1 MSGLAI
7 LCPGQGSQHPSMF
20 VRMASDPAAIQVL
33 DSATRALGW
42 DPRERVRQASGLYDN
57 RVAQPLICS
66 AVLASWAALR
76 RQLPAPRLFA
86 GYSVGELAAYGCADA
101 LSVEQTLSLA
111 AQRAALMDQ
120 DASEPQGL
128 LAVRGW
134 ESARVRELCRDL
146 GATVAIVNGAD
157 HFILGGPVAALERV
171 ESAGQEQ
178 GGLFMKRLPVSVA
191 AHTPSMRVAGERFRD
206 LLSQSALKAPVTP
219 VVAGINAALVRDRET
234 AVATLAAQL
243 SSAVDW
249 ASCVQ
254 VAYES
259 GVRVFL
265 ELEPGT
271 ALAHLA
277 RDIIPDVAA
286 RSVEEFKTLSG
297 VSDWVSRRL
306 ER

>member
-20 VRMASDPAAIQVL
+20 DRLANDPAAIQVL
-33 DSATRALGW
+33 DTAKRTLGW
-42 DPRERVRQASGLYDN
+42 DPRERVRQESGLYDN

-66 AVLASWAALR
+66 TVLASWAALR
-76 RQLPAPRLFA
+76 TQLPAPRLFA
-86 GYSVGELAAYGCADA
+86 GYSVGELAAYGCAEA
-101 LSVEQTLSLA
+101 LSVDQTLSLA
-111 AQRAALMDQ
+111 AQRAEFMDQ
-120 DASEPQGL
+120 VTTEPQGL

-134 ESARVRELCRDL
+134 ELARVRELCEL
-146 GATVAIVNGAD
+146 GATIAIINGAD
-157 HFILGGPVAALERV
+157 HFILGGSLAALECI
-171 ESAGQEQ
+171 EATGQEQ

-191 AHTPSMRVAGERFRD
+191 AHTSSMHNASERFRD
-206 LLSQSALKAPVTP
+206 LLSHSAIKSPKTP

-234 AVATLAAQL
+234 AIATLAAQL
-243 SSAVDW
+243 SAPVDW
-249 ASCVQ
+249 VSCVQ

-271 ALAHLA
+271 ALARLV
-277 RDIIPDVAA
+277 REIIPDVAA

-306 ER
+306 V